1 MFTSH
6 LAIDVDRCLTAFCG
20 MPDKTQSSSVQR
32 IWYLVCHRWCGVKR
46 PFVVATTNSEVVM
59 QGRRRH
65 VRFSFLKSE
74 GTLTVLRDVLV
85 QTTETGDL
93 VAVDTEPRRRGELL
107 TLETVVN
114 KEIVAIRVRV
124 ITSRPIIQG
133 GEVLNQLL
141 MRPLEENR

>member
-1 MFTSH
+1 
-6 LAIDVDRCLTAFCG
+6 
-20 MPDKTQSSSVQR
+20 
-32 IWYLVCHRWCGVKR
+32 
-46 PFVVATTNSEVVM
+46 M

-93 VAVDTEPRRRGELL
+93 VAVDTEPRRPGELL

-114 KEIVAIRVRV
+114 HEIVAFRVRV
-124 ITSRPIIQG
+124 ISSRPIIQG